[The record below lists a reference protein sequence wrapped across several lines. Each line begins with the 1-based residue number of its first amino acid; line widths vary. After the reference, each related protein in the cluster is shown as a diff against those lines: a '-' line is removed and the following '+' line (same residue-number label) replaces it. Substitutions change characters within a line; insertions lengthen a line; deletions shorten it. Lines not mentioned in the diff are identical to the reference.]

1 MTAVETR
8 PQTSTSGHPH
18 PVRDLVV
25 RRVTLGVF
33 TVWVVSVII
42 FFATEVLPGNAAYA
56 ILGHSA
62 TPGSIRALEIQMH
75 LNRPLVDQY
84 GGWVGGLLTGH
95 LGTSLANGEP
105 VSTLIGPRLVNS
117 AALVL
122 ISGVVGS
129 LVGVTAGVFAAL
141 RRGRVADETMSVLS
155 LTFASL
161 PEFVVAI
168 GLIIVFAT
176 LVFHILPAVS
186 IVPPG
191 TYAWSTPKLLI
202 LPVLTLVLV
211 IAPYIFRMTRSAMIE
226 ALESEYVELARL
238 VGLPTWR
245 VLLVHALPNV
255 VPTIVQ
261 VVGLNVLYLAGG
273 IVVVEYVYDYPGIG
287 QALVSAVS
295 NRDIPVIQ
303 FIVVVLASF
312 YVFMNIVTDVIALY
326 ATPRRRIPRR

>member
-1 MTAVETR
+1 
-8 PQTSTSGHPH
+8 
-18 PVRDLVV
+18 
-25 RRVTLGVF
+25 VTLGVF